1 MCSGACTGRTQPK
14 SYFIQFSNL
23 FRTCKFICKRQPFH
37 IVLNI
42 LLNQLL
48 RLHVFEK
55 FALTRALG
63 SLYVYFSLNRPRIF
77 KLKINKLFA
86 LFLLHFSGPVR
97 ANETKE
103 VTATFQAA
111 ERPGYRN
118 LTVTFNSQ
126 EITGVSGNIFF
137 YVEEQKECLSIVCHT
152 EKNLTFYCHKRKQE
166 IESSTCNRP
175 QHLRGKTRG

>member
-1 MCSGACTGRTQPK
+1 MQTLALSHSLEHSLELALEAACLWKICTHTGAWEPLC
-14 SYFIQFSNL
+14 L
-23 FRTCKFICKRQPFH
+23 FFVEPTP
-37 IVLNI
+37 N
-42 LLNQLL
+42 
-48 RLHVFEK
+48 
-55 FALTRALG
+55 
-63 SLYVYFSLNRPRIF
+63 F

-86 LFLLHFSGPVR
+86 LLLLHFSGPVR

-137 YVEEQKECLSIVCHT
+137 YVKE
-152 EKNLTFYCHKRKQE
+152 
-166 IESSTCNRP
+166 
-175 QHLRGKTRG
+175 